1 MNKETFKKDFLVF
14 FFLRGLQGALGSS
27 IITFVIRNFGTDK
40 HHIHKA
46 NSHIKVWKYTPHFL
60 PNLQPPSYI
69 GFLDEVVLAL

>member
-46 NSHIKVWKYTPHFL
+46 NSHIKV
-60 PNLQPPSYI
+60 
-69 GFLDEVVLAL
+69 